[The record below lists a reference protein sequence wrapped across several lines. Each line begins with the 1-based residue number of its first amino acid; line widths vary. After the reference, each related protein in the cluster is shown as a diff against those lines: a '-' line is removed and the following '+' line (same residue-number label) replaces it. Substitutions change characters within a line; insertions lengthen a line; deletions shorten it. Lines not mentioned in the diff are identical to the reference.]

1 MRAVLAA
8 ACASAA
14 AAATAAAPATAAWAV
29 KLSGGGPL
37 SVSGGS
43 ATRSS
48 APHLNSLTALRHV
61 YNHLVGVAAPS
72 GYDAT
77 KRRPEDGWHSKM
89 DAGSSMPGSSP
100 FERPVATLF
109 VTMDG
114 LAELVP
120 AVAGASFAVSDADA
134 PLRAALERGPARR
147 GGLAPSSLSV
157 LHPTA
162 PDVPARVGGPA
173 LRYTAEAGFV
183 LAGAAGAPAGLLGH
197 VACSAAGGAAL
208 AKLGW
213 VSAGRG
219 TGSCARYR
227 YDGPAGA
234 SALAGHLSEP
244 AAPSWAHPVEG
255 TILDAGAHGA
265 ATAQVLSEAALLV
278 MIADAAAAR
287 LSSRASAHP
296 AEREVGAIL
305 HRIYLSG
312 AAAVAAQAGPRS
324 PAMAAAHTL
333 YATAAAYAEGV
344 IAAAGA
350 EAGVPVATVLLSL
363 AAQPQ
368 HTADA
373 SVPQARFLAAGG
385 EGGNLGLDSD
395 AAAAAGASSARRLS
409 VVANGTSYYT
419 QNDIADSQ
427 LFLWTWVGLLFIF
440 IATVAFITSAGG
452 NMDPALLADMSSAG
466 AHHRAT

>member
-1 MRAVLAA
+1 M
-8 ACASAA
+8 
-14 AAATAAAPATAAWAV
+14 

-37 SVSGGS
+37 AVAGGS
-43 ATRSS
+43 ASRSG

-61 YNHLVGVAAPS
+61 YNHVVGVAAPS
-72 GYDAT
+72 GYDQA
-77 KRRPEDGWHSKM
+77 KHRPEDGWHSKT
-89 DAGSSMPGSSP
+89 DAAASMPGSSP

-114 LAELVP
+114 LGELVP

-213 VSAGRG
+213 VPAGRG
-219 TGSCARYR
+219 TGSCSRYR

-234 SALAGHLSEP
+234 SALAGQLSEP
-244 AAPSWAHPVEG
+244 ALPGWAHPVEG
-255 TILDAGAHGA
+255 SILDAGAHGA

-278 MIADAAAAR
+278 MIADATAAR
-287 LSSRASAHP
+287 LAARATAHP
-296 AEREVGAIL
+296 SEREVGATL

-312 AAAVAAQAGPRS
+312 AAAVAAQAGAQS
-324 PAMAAAHTL
+324 PAMAAAHVL
-333 YATAAAYAEGV
+333 YASAAAYAQGV
-344 IAAAGA
+344 VAAAGA
-350 EAGVPVATVLLSL
+350 EAGVPVATVILSL
-363 AAQPQ
+363 AAEAK
-368 HTADA
+368 HSADA

-385 EGGNLGLDSD
+385 EGGHL
-395 AAAAAGASSARRLS
+395 AAAAADEAARRLT

-427 LFLWTWVGLLFIF
+427 LFLWTWVGLLAIV
-440 IATVAFITSAGG
+440 IMTVSFITSAGASI
-452 NMDPALLADMSSAG
+452 DPVLLADMSSAG
-466 AHHRAT
+466 GAGAHHRAN